1 MLWNLSHMKKCQK
14 KKEKSTI
21 TDKEKLGV
29 RYLQLLENP
38 KEMYIRKKDKKKSLN
53 HIINREESWW
63 TLGRS

>member
-1 MLWNLSHMKKCQK
+1 M
-14 KKEKSTI
+14 STI
-21 TDKEKLGV
+21 IDKEKLGV

-53 HIINREESWW
+53 HTINREESWW